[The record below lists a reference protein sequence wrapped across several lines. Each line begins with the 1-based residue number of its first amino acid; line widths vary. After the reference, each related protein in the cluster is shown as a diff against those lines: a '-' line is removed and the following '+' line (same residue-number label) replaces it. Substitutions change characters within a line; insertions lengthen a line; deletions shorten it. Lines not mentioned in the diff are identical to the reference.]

1 MERCRADECCSTG
14 ATKVMPVVHIVR
26 RQNFDALVNKEKD
39 MSDTAPV
46 IAPSYNRSGEQNQ
59 ES

>member
-1 MERCRADECCSTG
+1 
-14 ATKVMPVVHIVR
+14 MPVVHIVW

-46 IAPSYNRSGEQNQ
+46 IAPSYNRSGEQIIN
-59 ES
+59 SSKKPVAD